1 MDTQVFLARLRQQVR
16 DSTWQQLVLCLSLA
30 LNLVLAFS
38 ALSREIIIHLPPVA
52 SAEHLVIA
60 DAEANQETKIAHGL
74 YLAGLL
80 GNVSATNAGFIESTV
95 SRFVTPKAFRSYL
108 KELQQQAMRIR
119 DEHLTTHF
127 QAMEAEYDPG
137 TDLVSVS
144 GLLVTRGVTDVEQR
158 DYRTFEFRFI
168 TRQHQTLLDELRI
181 KDENTRLTAG
191 H

>member
-1 MDTQVFLARLRQQVR
+1 MPKPIRK
-16 DSTWQQLVLCLSLA
+16 
-30 LNLVLAFS
+30 
-38 ALSREIIIHLPPVA
+38 P
-52 SAEHLVIA
+52 
-60 DAEANQETKIAHGL
+60 KIAHGL

-80 GNVSATNAGFIESTV
+80 GNVSANNAGFIESTV

-108 KELQQQAMRIR
+108 TELQQQAIKVR
-119 DEHLTTHF
+119 DEQLTTHF

-158 DYRTFEFRFI
+158 DYRTFQFRFV

>member
-1 MDTQVFLARLRQQVR
+1 MDTQVWLSRVHQNLREA
-16 DSTWQQLVLCLSLA
+16 TWQQLVLCLSLA
-30 LNLVLAFS
+30 LNLILAFS
-38 ALSREIIIHLPPVA
+38 ALSREIVIHLPPVA
-52 SAEHLVIA
+52 SADHLMIA
-60 DAEANQETKIAHGL
+60 DAETNQETKIAHGL

-80 GNVSATNAGFIESTV
+80 GNVSANNAGFIESTV

-108 KELQQQAMRIR
+108 TELQQQAMKIR
-119 DEHLTTHF
+119 DEQLTTHF
-127 QAMEAEYDPG
+127 QVMEAEYDPG
-137 TDLVSVS
+137 TDLVSVA

-158 DYRTFEFRFI
+158 DYRTFQFRFV

>member
-1 MDTQVFLARLRQQVR
+1 MDTQVWLTRVHRNLKEA
-16 DSTWQQLVLCLSLA
+16 TWQQLVLCLSLA
-30 LNLVLAFS
+30 LNLILAFS
-38 ALSREIIIHLPPVA
+38 ALSREIVIHLPPVA
-52 SAEHLVIA
+52 SAEHLMIA
-60 DAEANQETKIAHGL
+60 DAETNQETKIAHGL

-80 GNVSATNAGFIESTV
+80 GNVSANNAGFIESTV

-108 KELQQQAMRIR
+108 TELQQQAMKVR
-119 DEHLTTHF
+119 DEQLTTHF
-127 QAMEAEYDPG
+127 QVMEAEYDPG

-158 DYRTFEFRFI
+158 NYRTFQFRFV